1 MEIYKLPELHGEY
14 SLDYCTKCKDDSY
27 VFSYNGID
35 GYYNDYKLTIRG
47 KEYLVGRP
55 QTRKSLNAFTKDD
68 LPMLIAISRGLPVSA
83 FPFKP
88 ESDSIECLSI
98 PGNLLV
104 QIGSALLKSN
114 EDAKMFTFNNR
125 VFYIDKTPVH
135 INDVCTL
142 YEDVDYMYKYEV
154 IASETKYTPIVVS
167 NKLLFGIKAEYLKDV
182 IPYLPLD
189 GDSLYINLYHS
200 ITCID
205 DVLSDSGEISKVQLN
220 KIVKY
225 DEGEDIDDIPFLYYE
240 IEKIKLSDMP
250 KKGGVQMTNR
260 FELDYVRKVDN
271 NLAIFSYK
279 GIEGSWDNKA
289 DRIKYGDRIYQYH
302 RAEVLDE
309 APDSDFF
316 IKEDMDLLIAI
327 NEEFHISL
335 FPFKSESG
343 NKFYLTL
350 HTHWL
355 MHQGLAMLSKSKDSK
370 FFRLDGSKLFIDN
383 EEVDYLAQC
392 DFIPSSD
399 GGLTYGVP
407 YSNKETMRI
416 ILWNQINVGC
426 RDSYIKEILEY
437 LPLKDISGWF
447 VLSQSTSEIDTRD
460 YLFYDTKLSEVPINR
475 VLKYETKPGEFNL
488 HIVYRIEKLK

>member
-1 MEIYKLPELHGEY
+1 
-14 SLDYCTKCKDDSY
+14 
-27 VFSYNGID
+27 
-35 GYYNDYKLTIRG
+35 
-47 KEYLVGRP
+47 
-55 QTRKSLNAFTKDD
+55 
-68 LPMLIAISRGLPVSA
+68 MLIAISRYLPVSA

-114 EDAKMFTFNNR
+114 KDAKMFTFNNG
-125 VFYIDKTPVH
+125 VFYIDETQVN

-154 IASETKYTPIVVS
+154 RVSETKYTPIIVS
-167 NKLLFGIKAEYLKDV
+167 NKLLFGFKAEYLKDV

-205 DVLSDSGEISKVQLN
+205 DILSDSGGISKVQLN
-220 KIVKY
+220 RIVKY
-225 DEGEDIDDIPFLYYE
+225 DEGEDIDDIPFLYCE
-240 IEKIKLSDMP
+240 IEKIELSDTP
-250 KKGGVQMTNR
+250 KKGGAQMTNR
-260 FELDYVRKVDN
+260 FKLDYVRKDDN

-279 GIEGSWDNKA
+279 GIEGYWDEKA

-316 IKEDMDLLIAI
+316 TKEDMDLLIAI

-350 HTHWL
+350 YTHWL
-355 MHQGLAMLSKSKDSK
+355 MRQGLAMLSKSKDSK

-383 EEVDYLAQC
+383 EEVNYLEQC

-399 GGLTYGVP
+399 VGLTYGVP

-426 RDSYIKEILEY
+426 KDFYIKEILEY
-437 LPLKDISGWF
+437 LPLKDTSGWF

-460 YLFYDTKLSEVPINR
+460 YLFYDTKLSEVPINK
-475 VLKYETKPGEFNL
+475 VLKYETKTGEFTL
-488 HIVYRIEKLK
+488 HVVYRIEKLK